1 MDNKPMTSLKQV
13 GAIFAAGVFSLMM
26 AASVAMPASAQE
38 IAPDHLAL
46 ARKYVDLTDQSSL
59 FEVTLVETGI
69 ATMKQILQQNP
80 EITTQV
86 NAAIT
91 KVLES
96 YKANKGELFDQF
108 ARVYAQ
114 RFTPEELQQIIT
126 FYESPTG
133 AKLAKSNPDINKDLR
148 TVLGVYTNN
157 LQNEFF
163 AKVRAELKANG
174 VTL

>member
-1 MDNKPMTSLKQV
+1 MTSLKQV

>member
-13 GAIFAAGVFSLMM
+13 GAVFAAGVFSLMM

-86 NAAIT
+86 NAAIS

-114 RFTPEELQQIIT
+114 RFTPEELKQIVT

-133 AKLAKSNPDINKDLR
+133 AKLAKSNPEINKDLR